1 MAELTLRQLQ
11 YFVAV
16 VDLGSVTAAAAAC
29 HISQAAASM
38 ALAQLEK
45 SLGVD
50 LLIRSRSRK
59 LSPTAAGTEFAAHAR
74 AVLERVV
81 EAEAA
86 VSESVEQMRGALR
99 IGCSPTLAPRLVP
112 PLAQYF
118 TEHYPLVD
126 LRITEGTPGEIQDE
140 VRQGKLDMAFG
151 YAWQA
156 DEDLRCEHIVDVH
169 LQVVLPA
176 GHRLAGRKSLRL
188 AEIVHEPAVILDVPP
203 TEQRLTALV
212 QSVGLELDIRWRSTS
227 MESIR
232 SLVGRGLGYSFANS
246 APATGTTY
254 EGLEVVYVP
263 VADAMPPNSVVAM
276 LPAGHTPPRRIVM
289 ALDLLRTDVH
299 SSRPKTPGAAS
310 RETDPRS

>member
-38 ALAQLEK
+38 AIGQLEK

-50 LLIRSRSRK
+50 LLIRSQSRR

-74 AVLERVV
+74 AVLERLV

-86 VSESVEQMRGALR
+86 VSDSVEQMRGALR

-118 TEHYPLVD
+118 TEQHPLVD
-126 LRITEGTPGEIQDE
+126 LRVTEGAPGPIHDD

-156 DEDLRCEHIVDVH
+156 DDDLRCEHIVDVH
-169 LQVVLPA
+169 LQVMLAA
-176 GHRLAGRKSLRL
+176 GHRLAGRKSVRL
-188 AEIVHEPAVILDVPP
+188 AEIVPEPAVILDVPP

-232 SLVGRGLGYSFANS
+232 SLVGRGLGYSFSNS
-246 APATGTTY
+246 VPATGTTY
-254 EGLEVVYVP
+254 DGLEVVYVP
-263 VADAMPPNSVVAM
+263 VADAMPQNSVVAM
-276 LPAGHTPPRRIVM
+276 LPAGHAMPRRVAA
-289 ALDLLRTDVH
+289 ALDLLRKDNQ
-299 SSRPKTPGAAS
+299 SSRPKQPAAS
-310 RETDPRS
+310 HEKS